1 MNLTLVDL
9 VFYGVALVT
18 IASAGYAVFTRNIV
32 RAVFALLATFFGMA
46 VLYGMLSA
54 DFVAVIQVLVYVGG
68 ILVLLLFAVMLTGNI
83 EDAPR
88 SSRSGGL
95 IIGLLTGVALLTL
108 LIPLMLNAPW
118 LQVESAIYSPTTA
131 AIGEAILK
139 EALLPF
145 EVLSIVLLGIVI
157 GAVVIARFKRS
168 NAAASGQSEEAG
180 Q

>member
-1 MNLTLVDL
+1 MTLVDL

-18 IASAGYAVFTRNIV
+18 IASAAYAVFTRNIV

-54 DFVAVIQVLVYVGG
+54 DFVAIIQVLVYVGG

-83 EDAPR
+83 ETAKR

-95 IIGLLTGVALLTL
+95 IIGVLAGVALLIL

-118 LQVESAIYSPTTA
+118 LQAEAAVYSPTTA
-131 AIGEAILK
+131 VIGEALLK

-145 EVLSIVLLGIVI
+145 EILSIVLLGIVI
-157 GAVVIARFKRS
+157 GAVVIARYTRS
-168 NAAASGQSEEAG
+168 SEAASGQSGEAG